1 MTSLPCKLGISLLK
15 GKFTV
20 IKDKR
25 AILVTVFQS
34 AFVLVPTAVQKYLF
48 VQHFT
53 GEFSFLTENP

>member
-1 MTSLPCKLGISLLK
+1 MTILLCKIGICLLK

-34 AFVLVPTAVQKYLF
+34 AFVLVPTTVQNIYFLNISLVNSLF
-48 VQHFT
+48 
-53 GEFSFLTENP
+53 